1 MSPIPTKSNLKQAAI
16 ESAEQWVIECS
27 KCHHAAPALER
38 GIFRAWASSTSKRV
52 LARCTNCN
60 KLTLAKLTKD
70 PVRAYTIRIEE
81 YDQILEQLD
90 QLDQSDQSE
99 SSAPSIN

>member
-1 MSPIPTKSNLKQAAI
+1 MSPIPTRSKLKQAAI
-16 ESAEQWVIECS
+16 ESAEQWVIECPR
-27 KCHHAAPALER
+27 CHHAAPAMER
-38 GIFRAWASSTSKRV
+38 GVFRAWASSTSKRV

-60 KLTLAKLTKD
+60 KFTLAKLTKD
-70 PVRAYTIRIEE
+70 PVRAYSIRIEE
-81 YDQILEQLD
+81 YDQILDQLD

>member
-1 MSPIPTKSNLKQAAI
+1 MSPIPTKSKLKQAAI

-27 KCHHAAPALER
+27 KCHHAAPAMER
-38 GIFRAWASSTSKRV
+38 GIFRAWASSKSKRV

-70 PVRAYTIRIEE
+70 PVRAYSIRIDE
-81 YDQILEQLD
+81 YDQILD
-90 QLDQSDQSE
+90 QFDQTDQSE
-99 SSAPSIN
+99 SSAPSII

>member
-1 MSPIPTKSNLKQAAI
+1 MSKTPFIPNLNQAAI
-16 ESAEQWVIECS
+16 ESAEQWVIECP
-27 KCHHAAPALER
+27 KCHHAAPAMER
-38 GIFRAWASSTSKRV
+38 GVFRAWASSKSKRV

-70 PVRAYTIRIEE
+70 PERAYTLRIEE
-81 YDQILEQLD
+81 IDQQLD
-90 QLDQSDQSE
+90 QIEAEERAQSG